1 MYPRGYGEDVSMG
14 SCVTPS
20 VTDVRSSKD
29 PGVPD
34 AVPWAGGLC
43 RGGSAANVKSGGAV
57 RRNARFIGGHAGEAD
72 NAAHKLVRGG
82 GFEQH
87 FVKIDGAVHGAARRC
102 GGIKKYRRRGIG
114 MAYRLEQA
122 PAVAPGQS
130 LFRHHQPGR
139 FAAERLERGGGI
151 GGGHTLETVAV
162 EQV

>member
-57 RRNARFIGGHAGEAD
+57 RCNARFIGGHAGEAD
-72 NAAHKLVRGG
+72 NAAHELGRGG

-87 FVKIDGAVHGAARRC
+87 FVKIDGGVHGATRRR
-102 GGIKKYRRRGIG
+102 GGIEKYRRRGVGMTYGLEIG
-114 MAYRLEQA
+114 RASA
-122 PAVAPGQS
+122 G
-130 LFRHHQPGR
+130 
-139 FAAERLERGGGI
+139 
-151 GGGHTLETVAV
+151 
-162 EQV
+162 